1 MAKSDKTGERA
12 DKIENNRKSVERLVE
27 LEKSFRDE
35 FGEDLTLQAN
45 VAAIN
50 RMLFS
55 RMQANELLSEFQYVT
70 NNFRENNKN
79 ETLSGESV

>member
-79 ETLSGESV
+79 ETKV